1 MLAVV
6 VSDGEGGGSGWEGPR
21 VGKLPFLAA
30 LPPALAIVDGDGV
43 GSLRNIAFRE
53 N

>member
-6 VSDGEGGGSGWEGPR
+6 VRDGEGGGSGWEGPR
-21 VGKLPFLAA
+21 VGKLPFLPA
-30 LPPALAIVDGDGV
+30 LPPALAIDGV